1 MFTTSRLI
9 SNWLLVAVLPI
20 TLCACTSSDSAVLT
34 PKNVTEAKVQSSP
47 ASVNN
52 ANKLNTLQEE
62 RYSLLIHRVDK
73 RLEVFNNQSGVPIYK
88 ATIGIGKGGLKH
100 KQNMNDFVTPT
111 GEMSVDLIL
120 YKKSEYNQI
129 AQDNV
134 KRFVKVTQYRN
145 LVSPRQGLAQL
156 FKNMN
161 NLDFDGNGS
170 PDRAYGN
177 GYIGLTSTTS
187 ITGPKM
193 STFQGT
199 PYWFSIA
206 LHGTP
211 NPENIGQAN
220 SGGCIHLDSNT
231 LEQLIE
237 KGWVKLG
244 TKVTIVD

>member
-20 TLCACTSSDSAVLT
+20 ALCACTSSDSAVLT
-34 PKNVTEAKVQSSP
+34 PKNVIEAKPQSSP
-47 ASVNN
+47 PSVNN
-52 ANKLNTLQEE
+52 AHKLNSIQEE

-73 RLEVFNNQSGVPIYK
+73 RLEVLNNQSVPIYK
-88 ATIGIGKGGLKH
+88 ATIGIGQGGLKD

-111 GEMSVDLIL
+111 GGMSVDLIL

-129 AQDNV
+129 AQHNV
-134 KRFVKVTQYRN
+134 KRFIKVTQYRN
-145 LVSPRQGLAQL
+145 LVNPQQGLAQL

-161 NLDFDGNGS
+161 YLDFDGNGS

-231 LEQLIE
+231 LQQLIE

>member
-1 MFTTSRLI
+1 VFTTSRLI

-20 TLCACTSSDSAVLT
+20 ALCACTSSDSAVLT
-34 PKNVTEAKVQSSP
+34 PKKVTEAKAQSSP

-52 ANKLNTLQEE
+52 VNKLNTLQEE
-62 RYSLLIHRVDK
+62 RYSLLIHRADK
-73 RLEVFNNQSGVPIYK
+73 RLEVINDQSVPIYN
-88 ATIGIGKGGLKH
+88 ATIGIGKGGLKD

-129 AQDNV
+129 SQNNV
-134 KRFVKVTQYRN
+134 KRFIKVTQYSN
-145 LVSPRQGLAQL
+145 LVSPPQGLAQL

-161 NLDFDGNGS
+161 YLDFDGNS
-170 PDRAYGN
+170 SSDRAYGN

-231 LEQLIE
+231 LQQLIE